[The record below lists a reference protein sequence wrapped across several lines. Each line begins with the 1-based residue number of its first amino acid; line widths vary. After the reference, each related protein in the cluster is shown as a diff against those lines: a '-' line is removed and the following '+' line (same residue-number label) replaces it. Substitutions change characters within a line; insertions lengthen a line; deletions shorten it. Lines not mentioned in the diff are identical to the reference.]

1 MEEYSSL
8 KELYL
13 RLKPAFSVKQ
23 RLNKRKY
30 PYIKNED
37 IWNYLSINKWKTAN
51 NLSIYEMVDD
61 IIHVDITNVDN
72 YLKEKLKN
80 SERVL
85 EDVKYEKN

>member
-13 RLKPAFSVKQ
+13 RLKPAISVKQ
-23 RLNKRKY
+23 RLNSQKY

-51 NLSIYEMVDD
+51 NLSISEMFDD
-61 IIHVDITNVDN
+61 IIHVDITNFDN

-85 EDVKYEKN
+85 EYVKYEKN

>member
-23 RLNKRKY
+23 RLNSQKY

-51 NLSIYEMVDD
+51 DLSISDMVDD

>member
-23 RLNKRKY
+23 RLNSQKY

-51 NLSIYEMVDD
+51 NLSISEMVDD

-85 EDVKYEKN
+85 EEVKYEKN

>member
-1 MEEYSSL
+1 M
-8 KELYL
+8 
-13 RLKPAFSVKQ
+13 
-23 RLNKRKY
+23 
-30 PYIKNED
+30 KN
-37 IWNYLSINKWKTAN
+37 II
-51 NLSIYEMVDD
+51 DD

>member
-1 MEEYSSL
+1 
-8 KELYL
+8 
-13 RLKPAFSVKQ
+13 
-23 RLNKRKY
+23 
-30 PYIKNED
+30 
-37 IWNYLSINKWKTAN
+37 
-51 NLSIYEMVDD
+51 MVDD

>member
-23 RLNKRKY
+23 RLNSQKY

-51 NLSIYEMVDD
+51 DLSISEMVDD

>member
-23 RLNKRKY
+23 RLNSQKY

-51 NLSIYEMVDD
+51 NLSISEMVDD